1 MSESTE
7 PRRRNEGVHSGHLW
21 IGLAVFTATL
31 LAVVALRRPEAV
43 WAAPVLSG
51 AVAGG
56 LICLIAIGVIL
67 ILGDRRSSKGDAASN
82 AILARIE
89 EHSMLSDAAKRLVYR
104 DRELDLLR
112 MLVEQDIAARDFDA
126 ALRMVDELASQF
138 GRLEEAESLRT
149 RIETIRRS
157 EVESRVRE
165 GTEEI
170 ERLLIAGDW
179 NAASQALHRLQRL
192 FPDLASI
199 EHLPDQILSARLRHA
214 AAIETQMRA
223 AHANGQ
229 IDDAMRLLRELD
241 RNLSGRESNRVLDV
255 AQPIVAGHRDLCGA
269 RFRDAIGG
277 KDWKNA
283 VAIGEQLIQD
293 YPNTRMAEEATEL
306 LVGLRARAGIAE

>member
-7 PRRRNEGVHSGHLW
+7 PRRRNEGVHTGHLW

-56 LICLIAIGVIL
+56 LICLVAIGVIL
-67 ILGDRRSSKGDAASN
+67 VLGDRRSSKADATSN
-82 AILARIE
+82 ATLARIE

-138 GRLEEAESLRT
+138 GRLEEAESLRS
-149 RIETIRRS
+149 RIESIRRS
-157 EVESRVRE
+157 EVERRIRE

-170 ERLLIAGDW
+170 ERLLVARDW
-179 NAASQALHRLQRL
+179 GSATQSLHRLERL
-192 FPDLASI
+192 FPDVAAI
-199 EHLPDQILSARLRHA
+199 ENLPDQILGARFRHA
-214 AAIETQMRA
+214 AEIETRMRE

-229 IDDAMRLLRELD
+229 VDEAMTLLRELD
-241 RNLSGRESNRVLDV
+241 RNLSGRVSNRVLDV
-255 AQPIVAGHRDLCGA
+255 AQPIVAAHRDRCGA

-283 VAIGEQLIQD
+283 VAIGEQLVQD

>member
-199 EHLPDQILSARLRHA
+199 EHLPDQILSARMSELSDFRPPRFVS
-214 AAIETQMRA
+214 IGRA
-223 AHANGQ
+223 PTP
-229 IDDAMRLLRELD
+229 LLKTV
-241 RNLSGRESNRVLDV
+241 LS
-255 AQPIVAGHRDLCGA
+255 A
-269 RFRDAIGG
+269 RISERS
-277 KDWKNA
+277 
-283 VAIGEQLIQD
+283 E
-293 YPNTRMAEEATEL
+293 MC
-306 LVGLRARAGIAE
+306 